1 MLVSIVITNYNY
13 GEYLAD
19 AITSALGQSYPRTE
33 IIVVDDGST
42 DQSSRIIA
50 SYGSSIIAIFKD
62 RGGQCSA
69 ANAGFAVSRGD
80 ILIFLDA
87 DDYLLESAV
96 DALAEPI
103 RKDRS
108 VSKSQGYLL
117 VVDKEGASL
126 GRTIPRRLSPS
137 GNYRDLTLSRG
148 PTACRHAFTSG
159 NAWPRWFLDQVMPLP
174 EEMDLGADGCL
185 NPISTLFGRTASVN
199 KIVGAYRV
207 HDRNKGPVSTTFS
220 AESLRWLLSRRKRI
234 DDYLADWA
242 QRLGHTVSI
251 EMWHRQGG
259 SWQHGLVRYSLVL
272 MGGSPSAVT
281 FRELVLAPFNTG
293 YTSRPKALLAFILLS
308 ILWMLPRK
316 PALAM
321 ARRLLRLPL
330 ALQ

>member
-13 GEYLAD
+13 GEYLTD

-33 IIVVDDGST
+33 VIVVDDGST

-50 SYGSSIIAIFKD
+50 SYGSSITAVFKD
-62 RGGQCSA
+62 RGGHCSA

-96 DALAEPI
+96 DALVEPI

-117 VVDKEGASL
+117 AVDKEGAFI

-137 GNYRDLTLSRG
+137 GNYRDAILSRG
-148 PTACRHAFTSG
+148 PAACRHAYTSG

-185 NPISTLFGRTASVN
+185 NPVSTLFGRTESIDE
-199 KIVGAYRV
+199 IVGAYRV
-207 HDRNKGPVSTTFS
+207 HDRNKGPVNTTFN
-220 AESLRWLLSRRKRI
+220 AESLRWLLNRRKRI
-234 DDYLADWA
+234 HVYLADWA
-242 QRLGHTVSI
+242 QRLGHSVPV
-251 EMWHRQGG
+251 ERWHRRGG
-259 SWQHGLVRYSLVL
+259 DWQHGLVRHSLAH
-272 MGGSPSAVT
+272 MEGTPSAVP
-281 FRELVLAPFNTG
+281 FLELILAPFSTG
-293 YTSRPKALLAFILLS
+293 HTSRPKAVLVLILLS

-321 ARRLLRLPL
+321 ARRMLRLPI